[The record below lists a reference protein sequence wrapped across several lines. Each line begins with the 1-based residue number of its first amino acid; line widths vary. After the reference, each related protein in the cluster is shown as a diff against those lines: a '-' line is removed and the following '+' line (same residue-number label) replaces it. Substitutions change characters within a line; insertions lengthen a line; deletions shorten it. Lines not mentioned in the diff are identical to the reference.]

1 MDTFRVF
8 VKVCDINAFIRA
20 NSLCADVV
28 AHSLFLTV
36 DLREGPVHVPL
47 PVNFI
52 AVNLQ
57 WGGARERSKREE
69 REVRK

>member
-1 MDTFRVF
+1 MDTFRVL

-20 NSLCADVV
+20 NGLCADVV
-28 AHSLFLTV
+28 AHSLFLAV

-52 AVNLQ
+52 AVNLPEGRVGV
-57 WGGARERSKREE
+57 GGERE